1 MARSLFMI
9 GAARVSF
16 ASLVVSADDTYQFI
30 ISGDPVASSTEKCC
44 AVASCS
50 TSLVTGTLMAS
61 TVSTS
66 LESRYRTWDESVGI
80 ALRSDKLGTVLILR

>member
-9 GAARVSF
+9 GAAIMLL
-16 ASLVVSADDTYQFI
+16 APLEALADDAYQFI
-30 ISGDPVASSTEKCC
+30 MSGDSVGASTEKCC

-50 TSLVTGTLMAS
+50 TSLVTGALTAS

>member
-9 GAARVSF
+9 GALIILIAP
-16 ASLVVSADDTYQFI
+16 LLVSADDAYQFI
-30 ISGDPVASSTEKCC
+30 ISGDPVGASTKKSC
-44 AVASCS
+44 AVASYG
-50 TSLVTGTLMAS
+50 TSLVTGALTAS